1 MRIQWPVLPLLIAS
15 WIYWGGPLHAAELV
29 EIEMDV
35 SPGVIATAN
44 YHQGESNMPAIFL
57 MHGFLQTRNFFT
69 IARLFDTLSNAGYT
83 VLAPTLSLGLN
94 RRAQSLPC
102 ESIHTNSIDD
112 DIAEI
117 NQWVDWLSS
126 RSGQPV
132 ILMGHSMG
140 ANKLLAF
147 VDQNKAAKISHMVL
161 ISLAPIGPGWA
172 ANNANTKDLERAQN
186 AIFTK
191 KEGLDEYG
199 IAFCKKYVTTPAN
212 ILSFYGWTFNR
223 VRSAII
229 DQNHP
234 IYIILGAEDN
244 LIDLSGISSLE
255 SSKVKVDFI
264 EGAGHFFDKE
274 FEFEL
279 HDAIENYL
287 SESL

>member
-1 MRIQWPVLPLLIAS
+1 MRTLLPKWGFLILC
-15 WIYWGGPLHAAELV
+15 WIYLNSPLHAAELV
-29 EIEMDV
+29 EIEMEV
-35 SPGVIATAN
+35 SPGVIATAHF
-44 YHQGESNMPAIFL
+44 HQGESDMPTIFL

-83 VLAPTLSLGLN
+83 ILSPTLSLGLN

-147 VDQNKAAKISHMVL
+147 VDQSRTAKIARMIL
-161 ISLAPIGPGWA
+161 ISLAPIGPGWPS
-172 ANNANTKDLERAQN
+172 NNASLKDLERAQN

-191 KEGLDEYG
+191 ETGLDDYG

-212 ILSFYGWTFNR
+212 ILSLYGWTFNR
-223 VRSAII
+223 VRSVII

-244 LIDLSGISSLE
+244 MIDLSGIGSLE
-255 SSKVKVDFI
+255 SSRVKVDLI
-264 EGAGHFFDKE
+264 DGAGHFFDKE